1 MQKEFPLEKPFSKVR
16 CKDIGTLI
24 LTQGSQ
30 PSLVIEADEEL
41 FSDLAAEVIGDSLV
55 LGLDDDWVGRM
66 GKVFSSILN
75 QTERRV
81 IYHLSVA
88 EVDQVSISGKVNLDC
103 ASFATENLVLKVS
116 GLGKLEISH
125 LDCTA
130 LEVVISG
137 RGEFSAAGRADHQT
151 IRISGSGEYDAANL
165 TSQSA
170 RIVISG
176 QGNAVLRVS
185 DSLDITIS
193 GVGQVNYIGRPKV
206 RQVISGVGSSKR
218 LNDE

>member
-24 LTQGSQ
+24 LTQGTQ
-30 PSLVIEADEEL
+30 PALVVEADEEL
-41 FSDLAAEVIGDSLV
+41 FSELTAEIIGDSLV
-55 LGLDDDWVGRM
+55 LGLDDDWISRI

-75 QTERRV
+75 QTERQV
-81 IYHLSVA
+81 VYHLTVA
-88 EVDQVSISGKVNLDC
+88 EVGQVSISGKVNLAC
-103 ASFATENLVLKVS
+103 AAFAAENLVLKVS
-116 GLGKLEISH
+116 GLGKLDFSH
-125 LDCTA
+125 LDCTS
-130 LEVVISG
+130 LEVIISG

-151 IRISGSGEYDAANL
+151 IRISGSGEYRAADL

-170 RIVISG
+170 RIIISG
-176 QGNAVLRVS
+176 QGNAALRVS

-193 GVGQVNYIGRPKV
+193 GVGQVNYLGRPKV